1 MGLLYAMA
9 SITAEY
15 YYKWGSEGS
24 DIGEMVNDL
33 RRSAHIFPLDRRFRT
48 SSASFLANAA
58 MQQSDPAWQRIA
70 IPEIRHALQADP
82 TQADILAML
91 VACDLNLDRVAEAQ
105 VYYDQFKRVA
115 KMSPLIQ
122 MVKDQKR
129 LAQ

>member
-91 VACDLNLDRVAEAQ
+91 VACELNLGLTSEARAH
-105 VYYDQFKRVA
+105 YAQFKYVA
-115 KMSPLIQ
+115 KRSPLLDF
-122 MVKDQKR
+122 V
-129 LAQ
+129 AQAKPD